1 MLGLF
6 ALPLFAGDHK
16 QDGRCRDDRRAANGV
31 QGSAHAAGVGD
42 LGVGKINCD
51 YIGINACFDSNG

>member
-16 QDGRCRDDRRAANGV
+16 QDGRCRDDHRTATV
-31 QGSAHAAGVGD
+31 YKV
-42 LGVGKINCD
+42 VPMPPVW
-51 YIGINACFDSNG
+51 GIWVLAKLT